1 MKPRRGD
8 HFPPDSCLLTPGDC
22 YILVFHGSRD
32 SRAQIATEEL
42 TRLTLTSV
50 TKSLSVSQENRNG
63 TLCLEA
69 ACLELAEVS
78 LGEKI
83 YELGLK
89 AKGLGLT
96 RINILPMLLATGVHL
111 QVDIP
116 TEVAQAQIKLGTQV
130 QLNICSHLGS
140 YPGLMG
146 LITQQYQ
153 GLPQEGRILLAHGSR
168 LNAANQEVEQ
178 LAAQVGAIAAYSF
191 ISPSLEMQVKRLI
204 REGKQLINI
213 LPYVLFPGKITDAI
227 ALQVEE
233 LVQQFPQINFSLGQP
248 LGATHKL
255 AQIITEKI
263 QNEHNLYR

>member
-1 MKPRRGD
+1 
-8 HFPPDSCLLTPGDC
+8 
-22 YILVFHGSRD
+22 
-32 SRAQIATEEL
+32 
-42 TRLTLTSV
+42 LTSV
-50 TKSLSVSQENRNG
+50 TKSLSVSQKNRNG
-63 TLCLEA
+63 TLWLEA

-83 YELGLK
+83 YELGLN

-116 TEVAQAQIKLGTQV
+116 REVAEAQIKLGTQV

-146 LITQQYQ
+146 LIAQQYQ

-178 LAAQVGAIAAYSF
+178 LAAQAGAIAAYSF
-191 ISPSLEMQVKRLI
+191 ISPSVEMQVKRLI
-204 REGKQLINI
+204 KEGKQLISI

-227 ALQVEE
+227 ALEVEE
-233 LVQQFPQINFSLGQP
+233 LAQQFPQINFSLGQP
-248 LGATHKL
+248 LGATQNL

-263 QNEHNLYR
+263 QYEHNLYR